1 MKKYE
6 TVSGDTWDLIS
17 IKVYSSEKYMKELQL
32 ANRELSK
39 IVIFESGIWIITPEL
54 EAEQG
59 KGLPAW
65 AE

>member
-17 IKVYSSEKYMKELQL
+17 IKVYGNEKHMKELQL

-54 EAEQG
+54 QAEQG
-59 KGLPAW
+59 EGLPPW